1 MRRFKIFL
9 GAVFAVIISVIFT
22 VPCFALNFNGSSSAA
37 GDGSSTT
44 NSKGGYAIPDML
56 ANNSNR
62 AVGYRF
68 TVIDN
73 KGNGINGSKDVYRHA
88 TQSKDRKNYLT
99 YYKPNAKY
107 PKTYIRGN
115 YSWLSVSTSNG
126 YSGCWWDRDLGLA
139 LPELTTQI
147 EGWCNDSNVSKL
159 LSKLWSISISTLES
173 SRWAVLIEPIFPVK
187 IQGTY
192 HSLTVT
198 EIAFYGSTKFG
209 IASNGNISSNSNSWG
224 FRV

>member
-73 KGNGINGSKDVYRHA
+73 KGNGINGSKD
-88 TQSKDRKNYLT
+88 RK
-99 YYKPNAKY
+99 
-107 PKTYIRGN
+107 
-115 YSWLSVSTSNG
+115 SV
-126 YSGCWWDRDLGLA
+126 
-139 LPELTTQI
+139 
-147 EGWCNDSNVSKL
+147 V
-159 LSKLWSISISTLES
+159 
-173 SRWAVLIEPIFPVK
+173 
-187 IQGTY
+187 
-192 HSLTVT
+192 
-198 EIAFYGSTKFG
+198 
-209 IASNGNISSNSNSWG
+209 
-224 FRV
+224 

>member
-1 MRRFKIFL
+1 MRRFRKTIICTIFII
-9 GAVFAVIISVIFT
+9 IISAVFT

-44 NSKGGYAIPDML
+44 NSTGGYAIPDML

-73 KGNGINGSKDVYRHA
+73 KGNGINGSKDVYRYA
-88 TQSKDRKNYLT
+88 THEKDRKNYLT
-99 YYKPNAKY
+99 YYKPNTKY

-126 YSGCWWDRDLGLA
+126 YSAAG
-139 LPELTTQI
+139 
-147 EGWCNDSNVSKL
+147 
-159 LSKLWSISISTLES
+159 
-173 SRWAVLIEPIFPVK
+173 
-187 IQGTY
+187 
-192 HSLTVT
+192 
-198 EIAFYGSTKFG
+198 G
-209 IASNGNISSNSNSWG
+209 IRI
-224 FRV
+224 

>member
-44 NSKGGYAIPDML
+44 NSRGGYAIPDML

-126 YSGCWWDRDLGLA
+126 YSGCWWDKDLGLA
-139 LPELTTQI
+139 LPEVTTQI

-159 LSKLWSISISTLES
+159 LSKLWSM
-173 SRWAVLIEPIFPVK
+173 
-187 IQGTY
+187 
-192 HSLTVT
+192 
-198 EIAFYGSTKFG
+198 
-209 IASNGNISSNSNSWG
+209 
-224 FRV
+224 

>member
-1 MRRFKIFL
+1 MRRFRKTIITLIFMTAL
-9 GAVFAVIISVIFT
+9 ALVCAMPT
-22 VPCFALNFNGSSSAA
+22 FALNFNGSSSAA

-107 PKTYIRGN
+107 PKTYIRE
-115 YSWLSVSTSNG
+115 LQ
-126 YSGCWWDRDLGLA
+126 LA
-139 LPELTTQI
+139 
-147 EGWCNDSNVSKL
+147 
-159 LSKLWSISISTLES
+159 
-173 SRWAVLIEPIFPVK
+173 
-187 IQGTY
+187 
-192 HSLTVT
+192 
-198 EIAFYGSTKFG
+198 FG
-209 IASNGNISSNSNSWG
+209 KHK
-224 FRV
+224 

>member
-44 NSKGGYAIPDML
+44 NSAGGYAIPDML

-88 TQSKDRKNYLT
+88 TQSKDRKNRRRRLDKTCKCART
-99 YYKPNAKY
+99 Y
-107 PKTYIRGN
+107 
-115 YSWLSVSTSNG
+115 
-126 YSGCWWDRDLGLA
+126 
-139 LPELTTQI
+139 
-147 EGWCNDSNVSKL
+147 
-159 LSKLWSISISTLES
+159 
-173 SRWAVLIEPIFPVK
+173 F
-187 IQGTY
+187 
-192 HSLTVT
+192 
-198 EIAFYGSTKFG
+198 GST
-209 IASNGNISSNSNSWG
+209 NIY
-224 FRV
+224 